1 MNHIHSVEVLLDG
14 RALTIGRPT
23 LAEALRVGVSAA
35 HGLNRI
41 VIEVKGDG
49 KRIPDDLL
57 AQPSDELTTIKRI
70 ELVSANPR
78 ELVGRSLREASSAL
92 DELRDTQQ
100 TAAQAMQ
107 AGDGPAAYDQLGTI
121 FSSWQAVR
129 EVVVRAGAVLGTDV
143 MNLPLTVDGEP
154 DTVAAAT
161 ADLSVH
167 LRAIKD
173 AMASEDV
180 SAMGDILAYDLDAA
194 AARWSRV
201 LTSLADALGGTS
213 P

>member
-1 MNHIHSVEVLLDG
+1 MDHIYDVEVLLDG

-35 HGLNRI
+35 HDMQRI
-41 VIEVKGDG
+41 VVEVKGDG
-49 KRIPDDLL
+49 KRIPDDVL

-70 ELVSANPR
+70 DLVSANPR
-78 ELVGRSLREASSAL
+78 ELVGRSLREAASAM
-92 DELRDTQQ
+92 DDLRETQQ
-100 TAAQAMQ
+100 TAARAMQ
-107 AGDGPAAYDQLGTI
+107 AGDGPQAYDQLGTI

-143 MNLPLTVDGEP
+143 MHLPLNVDGEP

-161 ADLSVH
+161 TDLSVY

-173 AMASEDV
+173 AMSTDDA
-180 SAMGDILAYDLDAA
+180 SAMGDILGYDLDASA
-194 AARWSRV
+194 SRWSRV
-201 LTSLADALGGTS
+201 LAALADAVGGAG